1 MLRRWLR
8 LLRLLWLLHGRV
20 KLLLLLNGRRRM
32 LLWLWWLLRC
42 ELMLQSVRLRR
53 VGLLHRWLMSHR
65 LDRLRLERRLQ
76 LLWLL
81 WLKQLLLHHRLCGD
95 RRRLLLLLEWG
106 LEWLW
111 K

>member
-1 MLRRWLR
+1 MNRLMEGRRLLRRKLRRSKLRRVLRSMLRRWLR

-65 LDRLRLERRLQ
+65 LDRLRLERRL
-76 LLWLL
+76 
-81 WLKQLLLHHRLCGD
+81 
-95 RRRLLLLLEWG
+95 
-106 LEWLW
+106 
-111 K
+111 